1 MDEGDV
7 VHMWNGILLS
17 YKKDESI
24 PSAAT
29 WIDLEIFI
37 PSEINEAETD
47 KYHMISLIGII

>member
-1 MDEGDV
+1 MDEEDV

-37 PSEINEAETD
+37 PSEINEAERD
-47 KYHMISLIGII
+47 KYHMISLIGRI